1 MLWNI
6 SATHSPPPP
15 HSILP
20 SSLVHDLSWLGETV
34 ANSLVGK
41 LFKEN
46 AKRVSKCRIYINK
59 WNAKPKL
66 KIMKCSRRQGGVTG
80 DSGRQKLST
89 NLYIQN
95 VLACYAT
102 WPTVSRGSSNEE
114 ELKQQLETRRNF
126 KYKFNSHI
134 LCVTEMQRQQ
144 RQAAYAGKAQ
154 NKQHKLFRQATEPR
168 QREREAGRKM
178 EESSKFSCSEHI
190 SSEATVG
197 AGNVVANWRCKSC
210 IYAAFM

>member
-6 SATHSPPPP
+6 SATHSPPPLHTTP
-15 HSILP
+15 PP
-20 SSLVHDLSWLGETV
+20 SYMTWVGWETV

-66 KIMKCSRRQGGVTG
+66 KIMKCSRRQEGVTG

-102 WPTVSRGSSNEE
+102 WPTVSRGSSSNEE

-144 RQAAYAGKAQ
+144 RQAAEA
-154 NKQHKLFRQATEPR
+154 
-168 QREREAGRKM
+168 EAGSICQQSAK
-178 EESSKFSCSEHI
+178 
-190 SSEATVG
+190 
-197 AGNVVANWRCKSC
+197 
-210 IYAAFM
+210 

>member
-6 SATHSPPPP
+6 SATHSPPLHTLPP
-15 HSILP
+15 TLLTSYCP
-20 SSLVHDLSWLGETV
+20 SLWYMTWAGRG
-34 ANSLVGK
+34 NCCK

-66 KIMKCSRRQGGVTG
+66 KIMKCSRRRQGGVAG

-102 WPTVSRGSSNEE
+102 WPTVSRSCSKRRGTENWKLETE
-114 ELKQQLETRRNF
+114 TETRRNF

-144 RQAAYAGKAQ
+144 RQAA
-154 NKQHKLFRQATEPR
+154 ED
-168 QREREAGRKM
+168 EAGSICRQSAK
-178 EESSKFSCSEHI
+178 
-190 SSEATVG
+190 
-197 AGNVVANWRCKSC
+197 
-210 IYAAFM
+210 

>member
-1 MLWNI
+1 M
-6 SATHSPPPP
+6 
-15 HSILP
+15 
-20 SSLVHDLSWLGETV
+20 
-34 ANSLVGK
+34 
-41 LFKEN
+41 
-46 AKRVSKCRIYINK
+46 
-59 WNAKPKL
+59 
-66 KIMKCSRRQGGVTG
+66 TG

-102 WPTVSRGSSNEE
+102 WPTVSRGSSSNEE

-144 RQAAYAGKAQ
+144 RQRQAAYAGKAQ

-168 QREREAGRKM
+168 QRKRERGRKR
-178 EESSKFSCSEHI
+178 EGGEFK
-190 SSEATVG
+190 VQLQ
-197 AGNVVANWRCKSC
+197 
-210 IYAAFM
+210 